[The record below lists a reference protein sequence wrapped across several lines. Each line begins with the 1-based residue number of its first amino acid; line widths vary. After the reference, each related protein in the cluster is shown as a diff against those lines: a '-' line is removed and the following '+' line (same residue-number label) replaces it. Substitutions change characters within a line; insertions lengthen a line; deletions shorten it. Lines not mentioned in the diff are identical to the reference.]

1 MKLGLSALMAGV
13 LVSGSCS
20 QPAAVSVICPD
31 IFVFG
36 LNVSVVDSV
45 TGAGTGSG
53 ATVIARDGA
62 YTDSTT
68 RAANGSD
75 VATFGLAGERAGTYA
90 VTVRKA
96 GYQSWLRSGIQVAK
110 AECGVTP
117 VAVTARLQPGP

>member
-13 LVSGSCS
+13 LISGACS
-20 QPAAVSVICPD
+20 QPAEVSVTCPA
-31 IFVFG
+31 ILIFG

-75 VATFGLAGERAGTYA
+75 VATFGLAAGRAGTYA
-90 VTVRKA
+90 VTIRKT
-96 GYQSWLRSGIQVAK
+96 GYTSWLRSGIQVAK
-110 AECGVTP
+110 AVCGVTP